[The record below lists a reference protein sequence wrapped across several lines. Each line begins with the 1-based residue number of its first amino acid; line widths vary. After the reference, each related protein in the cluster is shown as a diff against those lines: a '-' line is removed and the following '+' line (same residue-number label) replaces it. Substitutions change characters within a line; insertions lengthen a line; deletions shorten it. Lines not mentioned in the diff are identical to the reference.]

1 MFTDLLHSSYFSL
14 FLIVALGFML
24 GRVKIKGLSL
34 DVSAVIFIALL
45 FGHFGV
51 IIPKELGNFG
61 LVLFIFTIGIQAGPG
76 FFDSFRSKG
85 KTLILITMLIIC
97 SACLTAVG
105 LKYAFDIDTPSVVGL
120 IAGALT
126 STPGLAVAID
136 STHSPLASI
145 AYGIAYPFGVIGVIL
160 FVKLLPK
167 IMRVDL
173 DKEARRLEIERR
185 GQFPELI
192 TCIYRI
198 TNSNVFN
205 RSLMQINARGM
216 TGAVISRLK
225 HSDEIS
231 IPTASTVLHEGD
243 YIQAVGSEESLNQL
257 AVLVGEREEGE
268 LPLDKTQE
276 IESLLL
282 TKKDMINKQ
291 LGDLNLQK
299 NFGCT
304 VTRIRRSGIDLSPSP
319 DLALKFGDKLMV
331 VGEKEGLKGIARL
344 LGNNAKKLSD
354 TDFFPIAM
362 GIVLG
367 VLFGK
372 INISFSESLSFSPGL
387 TGGVLMVALVLSA
400 EDSLKIAN
408 EQMASSE
415 FATLLEVEKL
425 NAEKKELMLQA
436 QEKEIRNKTT
446 LIISLIVLL
455 GILFMFLY
463 RENFLKRKLKV
474 SESELKIR
482 NEELTISREELHK
495 AKDIAEASSRM
506 KTTFIE
512 SMTHEIRTPL
522 NSIVGFSQILNDHY
536 SNSPE
541 TQEFVKIIENNSNDL
556 LRLVTDVLALS
567 ELDQYD
573 KLPTNITTNVNAICE
588 LAYEVAKNKSQK
600 GVEVFFKPERESLFI
615 LSNQE
620 RISQV
625 LNNLMHNAAK
635 FTSHGSICIAYSI
648 SEAEKKIEISVTD
661 TGMGIPA
668 DKQNCVFERFY
679 KVNSFTQGTGLGL
692 SISRSIAEKLGG
704 SLQIDSSY
712 TDGCRIVLTLPLVYA

>member
-1 MFTDLLHSSYFSL
+1 MSQTALSFTRFL
-14 FLIVALGFML
+14 FLFLFFTAS
-24 GRVKIKGLSL
+24 VKAQKEAKDFNVDSTLYAYYQRCQECLLQPVVLSMS
-34 DVSAVIFIALL
+34 D
-45 FGHFGV
+45 
-51 IIPKELGNFG
+51 
-61 LVLFIFTIGIQAGPG
+61 
-76 FFDSFRSKG
+76 
-85 KTLILITMLIIC
+85 TLYRM
-97 SACLTAVG
+97 AEERHD
-105 LKYAFDIDTPSVVGL
+105 KRMQ
-120 IAGALT
+120 
-126 STPGLAVAID
+126 AVAISTQLDYHYFQATNED
-136 STHSPLASI
+136 SIIYYTNKVKDFAKATQQAKYYYFAWSNRLILYYLKNGRTNI
-145 AYGIAYPFGVIGVIL
+145 ALYEAQKML
-160 FVKLLPK
+160 
-167 IMRVDL
+167 
-173 DKEARRLEIERR
+173 KEAQEEDDKTGLSRCYNIMSQIYTVKRLDSMAFEWQLKEIELTEKYDLENYNIS
-185 GQFPELI
+185 QTYSQISSYYINTNQPEKALEALKKADA
-192 TCIYRI
+192 TAYSP
-198 TNSNVFN
+198 T
-205 RSLMQINARGM
+205 QK
-216 TGAVISRLK
+216 IS
-225 HSDEIS
+225 
-231 IPTASTVLHEGD
+231 V
-243 YIQAVGSEESLNQL
+243 QL
-257 AVLVGEREEGE
+257 EYVNYY
-268 LPLDKTQE
+268 
-276 IESLLL
+276 S
-282 TKKDMINKQ
+282 
-291 LGDLNLQK
+291 
-299 NFGCT
+299 
-304 VTRIRRSGIDLSPSP
+304 
-319 DLALKFGDKLMV
+319 KFGDMQAA
-331 VGEKEGLKGIARL
+331 EKILNECKTAFDQDKRL
-344 LGNNAKKLSD
+344 WSIKKRLYNIEYVYYLQSKQYPKALEAAKKQEAEELNLSESIQNSVHYL
-354 TDFFPIAM
+354 TK
-362 GIVLG
+362 
-367 VLFGK
+367 GK
-372 INISFSESLSFSPGL
+372 IYSNMGNMSEASKYLQ
-387 TGGVLMVALVLSA
+387 MYIEA

-573 KLPTNITTNVNAICE
+573 KLPTNITTDVNAICE

>member
-1 MFTDLLHSSYFSL
+1 MSQTALSFTRFL
-14 FLIVALGFML
+14 FLFLFFTAS
-24 GRVKIKGLSL
+24 VKAQKEAKDFNVDSTLYAYYQRCQECLLQPVVLSMS
-34 DVSAVIFIALL
+34 D
-45 FGHFGV
+45 
-51 IIPKELGNFG
+51 
-61 LVLFIFTIGIQAGPG
+61 
-76 FFDSFRSKG
+76 
-85 KTLILITMLIIC
+85 TLYRM
-97 SACLTAVG
+97 AEERHD
-105 LKYAFDIDTPSVVGL
+105 KRMQ
-120 IAGALT
+120 
-126 STPGLAVAID
+126 AVAISTQLDYHYFQATNED
-136 STHSPLASI
+136 SIIYYTNKVKDFAKATQQPKYYYFAWSNRLILYYLKNGRTNI
-145 AYGIAYPFGVIGVIL
+145 ALYEAQKML
-160 FVKLLPK
+160 
-167 IMRVDL
+167 
-173 DKEARRLEIERR
+173 KEAQEEDDKTGLSRCYNIMSQIYTVKRLDSMAFEWQLKEIELT
-185 GQFPELI
+185 EKYDLEN
-192 TCIYRI
+192 Y
-198 TNSNVFN
+198 N
-205 RSLMQINARGM
+205 
-216 TGAVISRLK
+216 ISPTQK
-225 HSDEIS
+225 IS
-231 IPTASTVLHEGD
+231 V
-243 YIQAVGSEESLNQL
+243 QL
-257 AVLVGEREEGE
+257 EYVNYY
-268 LPLDKTQE
+268 
-276 IESLLL
+276 S
-282 TKKDMINKQ
+282 
-291 LGDLNLQK
+291 
-299 NFGCT
+299 
-304 VTRIRRSGIDLSPSP
+304 
-319 DLALKFGDKLMV
+319 KFGDMQAA
-331 VGEKEGLKGIARL
+331 EKILNECKTAFDQDKRL
-344 LGNNAKKLSD
+344 WSIKKRLYNIEYVYYLQSKQYPKALEAAKKQEAEELNLSESIQNSVHYL
-354 TDFFPIAM
+354 TK
-362 GIVLG
+362 
-367 VLFGK
+367 GK
-372 INISFSESLSFSPGL
+372 IYSNMGNMSEAIKYLQ
-387 TGGVLMVALVLSA
+387 MYIEA

-573 KLPTNITTNVNAICE
+573 KLPTNITTDVNAICE

>member
-1 MFTDLLHSSYFSL
+1 MSQTALSFTRFL
-14 FLIVALGFML
+14 FLFLFFTAS
-24 GRVKIKGLSL
+24 VKAQKEAKDFNVDSTLYAYYQRCQECLLQPVVLSMS
-34 DVSAVIFIALL
+34 D
-45 FGHFGV
+45 
-51 IIPKELGNFG
+51 
-61 LVLFIFTIGIQAGPG
+61 
-76 FFDSFRSKG
+76 
-85 KTLILITMLIIC
+85 TLYRM
-97 SACLTAVG
+97 AEERHD
-105 LKYAFDIDTPSVVGL
+105 KRMQ
-120 IAGALT
+120 
-126 STPGLAVAID
+126 AVAISTQLDYHYFQATNED
-136 STHSPLASI
+136 SIIYYTNKVKDFAKATQQPKYYYFAWSNRLILYYLKNGRTNI
-145 AYGIAYPFGVIGVIL
+145 ALYEAQKML
-160 FVKLLPK
+160 
-167 IMRVDL
+167 
-173 DKEARRLEIERR
+173 KEAQEEDDKTGLSRCYNIMSQIYTVKRLDSMAFEWQLKEIELTEKYDLENYNIS
-185 GQFPELI
+185 QTYSQISSYYINTNQPEKALEALKKADATAYSPTQKI
-192 TCIYRI
+192 SVQLEYVKYNIEYVYYLQSKQYPKALEAAEKQEAEELNLSESI
-198 TNSNVFN
+198 QNSV
-205 RSLMQINARGM
+205 
-216 TGAVISRLK
+216 
-225 HSDEIS
+225 H
-231 IPTASTVLHEGD
+231 
-243 YIQAVGSEESLNQL
+243 Y
-257 AVLVGEREEGE
+257 
-268 LPLDKTQE
+268 
-276 IESLLL
+276 L
-282 TKKDMINKQ
+282 TK
-291 LGDLNLQK
+291 
-299 NFGCT
+299 
-304 VTRIRRSGIDLSPSP
+304 
-319 DLALKFGDKLMV
+319 
-331 VGEKEGLKGIARL
+331 
-344 LGNNAKKLSD
+344 
-354 TDFFPIAM
+354 
-362 GIVLG
+362 
-367 VLFGK
+367 GK
-372 INISFSESLSFSPGL
+372 IYSNMGNMSEAIKYLQ
-387 TGGVLMVALVLSA
+387 MYIEA

-573 KLPTNITTNVNAICE
+573 KLPTNITTDVNAICE

-661 TGMGIPA
+661 TGIGIPA

>member
-1 MFTDLLHSSYFSL
+1 MGNMSE
-14 FLIVALGFML
+14 A
-24 GRVKIKGLSL
+24 IKYL
-34 DVSAVIFIALL
+34 
-45 FGHFGV
+45 
-51 IIPKELGNFG
+51 
-61 LVLFIFTIGIQAGPG
+61 Q
-76 FFDSFRSKG
+76 
-85 KTLILITMLIIC
+85 M
-97 SACLTAVG
+97 
-105 LKYAFDIDTPSVVGL
+105 Y
-120 IAGALT
+120 
-126 STPGLAVAID
+126 
-136 STHSPLASI
+136 
-145 AYGIAYPFGVIGVIL
+145 
-160 FVKLLPK
+160 
-167 IMRVDL
+167 
-173 DKEARRLEIERR
+173 IE
-185 GQFPELI
+185 
-192 TCIYRI
+192 
-198 TNSNVFN
+198 
-205 RSLMQINARGM
+205 
-216 TGAVISRLK
+216 
-225 HSDEIS
+225 
-231 IPTASTVLHEGD
+231 
-243 YIQAVGSEESLNQL
+243 
-257 AVLVGEREEGE
+257 
-268 LPLDKTQE
+268 
-276 IESLLL
+276 
-282 TKKDMINKQ
+282 
-291 LGDLNLQK
+291 
-299 NFGCT
+299 
-304 VTRIRRSGIDLSPSP
+304 
-319 DLALKFGDKLMV
+319 
-331 VGEKEGLKGIARL
+331 
-344 LGNNAKKLSD
+344 
-354 TDFFPIAM
+354 
-362 GIVLG
+362 
-367 VLFGK
+367 
-372 INISFSESLSFSPGL
+372 
-387 TGGVLMVALVLSA
+387 A

-573 KLPTNITTNVNAICE
+573 KLPTNITTDVNAICE

-661 TGMGIPA
+661 TRIGIPA

>member
-1 MFTDLLHSSYFSL
+1 
-14 FLIVALGFML
+14 
-24 GRVKIKGLSL
+24 
-34 DVSAVIFIALL
+34 
-45 FGHFGV
+45 
-51 IIPKELGNFG
+51 
-61 LVLFIFTIGIQAGPG
+61 
-76 FFDSFRSKG
+76 
-85 KTLILITMLIIC
+85 
-97 SACLTAVG
+97 
-105 LKYAFDIDTPSVVGL
+105 
-120 IAGALT
+120 
-126 STPGLAVAID
+126 
-136 STHSPLASI
+136 
-145 AYGIAYPFGVIGVIL
+145 
-160 FVKLLPK
+160 
-167 IMRVDL
+167 
-173 DKEARRLEIERR
+173 
-185 GQFPELI
+185 
-192 TCIYRI
+192 
-198 TNSNVFN
+198 
-205 RSLMQINARGM
+205 
-216 TGAVISRLK
+216 
-225 HSDEIS
+225 
-231 IPTASTVLHEGD
+231 
-243 YIQAVGSEESLNQL
+243 
-257 AVLVGEREEGE
+257 
-268 LPLDKTQE
+268 
-276 IESLLL
+276 
-282 TKKDMINKQ
+282 
-291 LGDLNLQK
+291 
-299 NFGCT
+299 
-304 VTRIRRSGIDLSPSP
+304 
-319 DLALKFGDKLMV
+319 
-331 VGEKEGLKGIARL
+331 
-344 LGNNAKKLSD
+344 
-354 TDFFPIAM
+354 
-362 GIVLG
+362 
-367 VLFGK
+367 
-372 INISFSESLSFSPGL
+372 
-387 TGGVLMVALVLSA
+387 
-400 EDSLKIAN
+400 
-408 EQMASSE
+408 MASSE

-455 GILFMFLY
+455 GILFMFVY

-541 TQEFVKIIENNSNDL
+541 TQEFVKIIENNSNDI

-573 KLPTNITTNVNAICE
+573 KLPTNITTDVNAICE

-625 LNNLMHNAAK
+625 LNNLMHNSAK
-635 FTSHGSICIAYSI
+635 FTSHGIICIAYSI
-648 SEAEKKIEISVTD
+648 SEAEKKIEISFTD

>member
-1 MFTDLLHSSYFSL
+1 M
-14 FLIVALGFML
+14 
-24 GRVKIKGLSL
+24 
-34 DVSAVIFIALL
+34 
-45 FGHFGV
+45 
-51 IIPKELGNFG
+51 
-61 LVLFIFTIGIQAGPG
+61 
-76 FFDSFRSKG
+76 
-85 KTLILITMLIIC
+85 
-97 SACLTAVG
+97 
-105 LKYAFDIDTPSVVGL
+105 
-120 IAGALT
+120 
-126 STPGLAVAID
+126 
-136 STHSPLASI
+136 
-145 AYGIAYPFGVIGVIL
+145 
-160 FVKLLPK
+160 
-167 IMRVDL
+167 
-173 DKEARRLEIERR
+173 
-185 GQFPELI
+185 
-192 TCIYRI
+192 
-198 TNSNVFN
+198 
-205 RSLMQINARGM
+205 
-216 TGAVISRLK
+216 
-225 HSDEIS
+225 
-231 IPTASTVLHEGD
+231 
-243 YIQAVGSEESLNQL
+243 
-257 AVLVGEREEGE
+257 
-268 LPLDKTQE
+268 
-276 IESLLL
+276 
-282 TKKDMINKQ
+282 
-291 LGDLNLQK
+291 
-299 NFGCT
+299 
-304 VTRIRRSGIDLSPSP
+304 
-319 DLALKFGDKLMV
+319 
-331 VGEKEGLKGIARL
+331 
-344 LGNNAKKLSD
+344 
-354 TDFFPIAM
+354 
-362 GIVLG
+362 
-367 VLFGK
+367 
-372 INISFSESLSFSPGL
+372 
-387 TGGVLMVALVLSA
+387 
-400 EDSLKIAN
+400 
-408 EQMASSE
+408 
-415 FATLLEVEKL
+415 
-425 NAEKKELMLQA
+425 
-436 QEKEIRNKTT
+436 
-446 LIISLIVLL
+446 
-455 GILFMFLY
+455 
-463 RENFLKRKLKV
+463 KV

-573 KLPTNITTNVNAICE
+573 KLPTNITTDVNAICE

-661 TGMGIPA
+661 TGMGISA

>member
-1 MFTDLLHSSYFSL
+1 MSQTALSFTRFL
-14 FLIVALGFML
+14 FLFLFFTAS
-24 GRVKIKGLSL
+24 VKAQKEAKDFNVDSTLYAYYQRCQECLLQPVVLSMS
-34 DVSAVIFIALL
+34 D
-45 FGHFGV
+45 
-51 IIPKELGNFG
+51 
-61 LVLFIFTIGIQAGPG
+61 
-76 FFDSFRSKG
+76 
-85 KTLILITMLIIC
+85 TLYRM
-97 SACLTAVG
+97 AEERHD
-105 LKYAFDIDTPSVVGL
+105 KRMQ
-120 IAGALT
+120 
-126 STPGLAVAID
+126 AVAISTQLDYHYFQATNED
-136 STHSPLASI
+136 SIIYYTNKVKDFAKATQQPKYYYFAWSNRLILYYLKNGRTNI
-145 AYGIAYPFGVIGVIL
+145 ALYEAQKML
-160 FVKLLPK
+160 
-167 IMRVDL
+167 
-173 DKEARRLEIERR
+173 KEAQEEDDKTGLSRCYNIMSQIYTVKRLDSMAFEWQLKEIELTEKYDLENYNIS
-185 GQFPELI
+185 QTYSQISSYYINTNQPEKALEALKKADA
-192 TCIYRI
+192 TAYSP
-198 TNSNVFN
+198 T
-205 RSLMQINARGM
+205 QK
-216 TGAVISRLK
+216 IS
-225 HSDEIS
+225 
-231 IPTASTVLHEGD
+231 V
-243 YIQAVGSEESLNQL
+243 QL
-257 AVLVGEREEGE
+257 EYVNYY
-268 LPLDKTQE
+268 
-276 IESLLL
+276 S
-282 TKKDMINKQ
+282 
-291 LGDLNLQK
+291 
-299 NFGCT
+299 
-304 VTRIRRSGIDLSPSP
+304 
-319 DLALKFGDKLMV
+319 KFGDMQAA
-331 VGEKEGLKGIARL
+331 EKILNECKTEFDQDKILRSIKKRL
-344 LGNNAKKLSD
+344 YNIEYVYYLQSKQYPKALEAAKKQEAEELNLSESIQNSVHYL
-354 TDFFPIAM
+354 TK
-362 GIVLG
+362 
-367 VLFGK
+367 GK
-372 INISFSESLSFSPGL
+372 IYSNMGNMSEAIKYLQ
-387 TGGVLMVALVLSA
+387 MYIEA

-573 KLPTNITTNVNAICE
+573 KLPTNITTDVNAICE

>member
-1 MFTDLLHSSYFSL
+1 MAFEWQLKEIELTEKYDLENYNISQTYSQISSYY
-14 FLIVALGFML
+14 INTNQPEKALEAL
-24 GRVKIKGLSL
+24 KKADATAYSPTQKI
-34 DVSAVIFIALL
+34 
-45 FGHFGV
+45 
-51 IIPKELGNFG
+51 
-61 LVLFIFTIGIQAGPG
+61 
-76 FFDSFRSKG
+76 
-85 KTLILITMLIIC
+85 
-97 SACLTAVG
+97 
-105 LKYAFDIDTPSVVGL
+105 SVQ
-120 IAGALT
+120 
-126 STPGLAVAID
+126 
-136 STHSPLASI
+136 
-145 AYGIAYPFGVIGVIL
+145 
-160 FVKLLPK
+160 
-167 IMRVDL
+167 
-173 DKEARRLEIERR
+173 LE
-185 GQFPELI
+185 
-192 TCIYRI
+192 YV
-198 TNSNVFN
+198 NYYS
-205 RSLMQINARGM
+205 
-216 TGAVISRLK
+216 
-225 HSDEIS
+225 
-231 IPTASTVLHEGD
+231 
-243 YIQAVGSEESLNQL
+243 
-257 AVLVGEREEGE
+257 
-268 LPLDKTQE
+268 
-276 IESLLL
+276 
-282 TKKDMINKQ
+282 
-291 LGDLNLQK
+291 
-299 NFGCT
+299 
-304 VTRIRRSGIDLSPSP
+304 
-319 DLALKFGDKLMV
+319 KFGDMQAA
-331 VGEKEGLKGIARL
+331 EKILNECKTAFDQDKRL
-344 LGNNAKKLSD
+344 WSIKKRLYNIEYVYYLQSKQYPKALEAAKKQEAEELNLSESIQNSVHYL
-354 TDFFPIAM
+354 TK
-362 GIVLG
+362 
-367 VLFGK
+367 GK
-372 INISFSESLSFSPGL
+372 IYSNMGNMSEAIKYLQ
-387 TGGVLMVALVLSA
+387 MYIEA

-495 AKDIAEASSRM
+495 AKYIAEASSRM

-573 KLPTNITTNVNAICE
+573 KLPTNITTDVNAICE

-661 TGMGIPA
+661 TGMGISA